1 MEGEMNRSSQCSSLR
16 SVAQSRMAQILGSK
30 PQMSS
35 LIGLALISQPRELQ
49 FKLKNSTFATFCP
62 TLKSLRF
69 LEEL

>member
-1 MEGEMNRSSQCSSLR
+1 MEGEMNRSSQSSSLR

-35 LIGLALISQPRELQ
+35 LIGSVLISQPLEVE
-49 FKLKNSTFATFCP
+49 FKPKNSTFATFRP
-62 TLKSLRF
+62 ALKSLCL